1 MKNDFLV
8 AITQLCNDRGLP
20 KEVVIEA
27 VEQALVSAY
36 KRNFGGGQNITAQI
50 DPATG
55 KVKIFAIKTVADEV
69 RDRRLEI
76 ALKDARAYDPMAQ
89 VGGTIQIESTP
100 DDFGRIAAQAAKQ
113 VILQRIREAEREAL
127 FNQFS
132 ERENEI
138 VLGTVH
144 NIDSQNITITLG
156 KLEAILP
163 RGEQIPTERY
173 RHNQKLRAYIVVVHK
188 TSRGPQVVLSRTH
201 RNFLRR
207 LFELEVPE
215 IYNGLV
221 EIKAISREP
230 GSRSK
235 IAVAAQQDGI
245 DPVGACVGQRG
256 IRIQAIVNE
265 LNGEKIDVVEWSPEV
280 AQFIAN
286 ALSPAKALSVQLGE
300 DANGDRVASVMVD
313 DKQLSL
319 AIGREGQNARL
330 AAKLTGWRIDIKS
343 ETQIAQQTAARA
355 RAEAERLAKPKPIVT
370 EEAAKAAITELEA
383 IAAEE
388 PAAAPT
394 EAEVAP
400 EAQVAAPT
408 EAEVAP
414 EAQVAA
420 PIEAEIAPEAQ
431 VAAPIETEI
440 APEAQHAAPIETE
453 NAPEAQVAAPEVVAP
468 VAPEATPAEP
478 APVAA
483 EVAPEQPVEIPAPV
497 EVPAPEPEQTFEQ
510 ALAEFEAEEEEV
522 SPEER
527 LKRKADR
534 RKRTMLEFDE
544 RLGKVVATR
553 KRKGGRQQEW
563 ENEVE

>member
-1 MKNDFLV
+1 VKNDFLV

-156 KLEAILP
+156 KLEALLP

-343 ETQIAQQTAARA
+343 ETQIAQQAAARA

-440 APEAQHAAPIETE
+440 APEAQDAAPIETE

-544 RLGKVVATR
+544 RLGKVVAKR

>member
-27 VEQALVSAY
+27 VEQALISAY
-36 KRNFGGGQNITAQI
+36 KRNFGGGQNISAQV
-50 DPATG
+50 DAATG
-55 KVKIFAIKTVADEV
+55 KVKIFAIKTVVDEV

-76 ALKDARAYDPMAQ
+76 ALQDARAYDPMAQ
-89 VGGTIQIESTP
+89 VGTTIQIESTP

-113 VILQRIREAEREAL
+113 VVLQRIREAERDAL
-127 FNQFS
+127 FTQFS

-144 NIDSQNITITLG
+144 NIDSQNITISLG
-156 KLEAILP
+156 KLEAVLP

-173 RHNQKLRAYIVVVHK
+173 RHNQKLRAYIVEVNK

-215 IYNGLV
+215 IFNGLV

-256 IRIQAIVNE
+256 FRIQAIVNE
-265 LNGEKIDVVEWSPEV
+265 LNGEKIDVVEWSPDTGK
-280 AQFIAN
+280 FIAN
-286 ALSPAKALSVQLGE
+286 ALSPAKALAVHLSE
-300 DANGDRVASVMVD
+300 DANGDKVASVMVD

-319 AIGREGQNARL
+319 AIGKEGQNARL

-343 ETQIAQQTAARA
+343 ETQVTDIATARAQAAAARA
-355 RAEAERLAKPKPIVT
+355 QAEAERLAALPPEPVVT
-370 EEAAKAAITELEA
+370 EEAARAAIAELEA
-383 IAAEE
+383 IAADE
-388 PAAAPT
+388 PTAAPT
-394 EAEVAP
+394 EAEVAS
-400 EAQVAAPT
+400 ETQVTAPA
-408 EAEVAP
+408 AEVAP
-414 EAQVAA
+414 EAV
-420 PIEAEIAPEAQ
+420 E
-431 VAAPIETEI
+431 
-440 APEAQHAAPIETE
+440 
-453 NAPEAQVAAPEVVAP
+453 
-468 VAPEATPAEP
+468 
-478 APVAA
+478 PVAA
-483 EVAPEQPVEIPAPV
+483 EVTAEEPAPV
-497 EVPAPEPEQTFEQ
+497 VAEVTAEEPAPVVAEAAPELPVETATSGEATAPELEQTFEE
-510 ALAEFEAEEEEV
+510 ALAEFEAEEEDV
-522 SPEER
+522 SPEEK

-534 RKRTMLEFDE
+534 RKRTTLEFDE
-544 RLGKVVATR
+544 RLGKVVAKR
-553 KRKGGRQQEW
+553 KRKGGRQTEW
-563 ENEVE
+563 ETEVE